1 MYRVAYTHTPF
12 FRTTVSLETGGRPQT
27 EGFTMALDDILAQV
41 PIDDIAEKLG
51 VSPDVAK
58 AAVEQGGAVLLSG
71 LAKNA
76 STEEGSSAIE
86 NALKRHEGSAG
97 ATKVDDIDQ
106 ADGGKIVSHILGA
119 KQQEV
124 TEKLTT
130 SKETAGIDFGKLLPI
145 LAPIVM
151 GLIANANKDKKADA
165 GAPESGGGIGDIIGG
180 LLGGGNSGSGGSAG
194 GGGIGDVLG
203 GLLGGGSGSSGGGGI
218 GDLLG
223 GLFGGKK

>member
-1 MYRVAYTHTPF
+1 
-12 FRTTVSLETGGRPQT
+12 
-27 EGFTMALDDILAQV
+27 MALDDILKQV
-41 PIDDIAEKLG
+41 PVDDIAEKLG
-51 VSPDVAK
+51 VSRDEAKVAI
-58 AAVEQGGAVLLSG
+58 EQGGAVLLGG

-76 STEEGSSAIE
+76 ETA
-86 NALKRHEGSAG
+86 EGSAAIQKALQKHEG
-97 ATKVDDIDQ
+97 ATGASKVDDVDQ
-106 ADGGKIVSHILGA
+106 ADGGKIVAHILGGNE
-119 KQQEV
+119 KEV
-124 TEKLTT
+124 TSKLTE
-130 SKETAGIDFGKLLPI
+130 SKATPGIDFGKLLPI

-165 GAPESGGGIGDIIGG
+165 GTADSGGGIGDLIGG

-203 GLLGGGSGSSGGGGI
+203 GLLGGGSGSGGGGI

>member
-1 MYRVAYTHTPF
+1 
-12 FRTTVSLETGGRPQT
+12 
-27 EGFTMALDDILAQV
+27 MALDDILRQV
-41 PIDDIAEKLG
+41 PVDDIAAKLG
-51 VSPDVAK
+51 VSRDEAKVAI
-58 AAVEQGGAVLLSG
+58 EQGGAVLLGG

-76 STEEGSSAIE
+76 ETA
-86 NALKRHEGSAG
+86 EGSAAIQKALRKHEG
-97 ATKVDDIDQ
+97 ATGAAKVDDVDQ
-106 ADGGKIVSHILGA
+106 ADGGKIVAHILGGNE
-119 KQQEV
+119 KEV
-124 TEKLTT
+124 TSKLTE
-130 SKETAGIDFGKLLPI
+130 SKATPGIDFGKLLPI

-180 LLGGGNSGSGGSAG
+180 LLGGGSGSGGAG

-223 GLFGGKK
+223 GLFGGRK